1 MCLPSS
7 YFFLAQSQK
16 NGLDQPN
23 SEVQN
28 NEEKPCRLTAFEVIY
43 WFPSSQCKSRRLGV
57 KDAFSALP
65 ENKMVV
71 LQTAELANGNTCV
84 IPAALYL

>member
-1 MCLPSS
+1 M
-7 YFFLAQSQK
+7 
-16 NGLDQPN
+16 
-23 SEVQN
+23 
-28 NEEKPCRLTAFEVIY
+28 AFEVIY
-43 WFPSSQCKSRRLGV
+43 WFPGSQCKSRRLGV